1 MSRLEQ
7 SNNARSMQDNRSVI
21 DKVMDNTSKII
32 TVLVF
37 CSIAY
42 GANLAIQHLDK
53 PITKVSIEGEF
64 KYLDHQE
71 LVELVNSQMQG
82 GFITIDLLS
91 LIHI

>member
-53 PITKVSIEGEF
+53 PITKVSIKVF
-64 KYLDHQE
+64 KFTLY
-71 LVELVNSQMQG
+71 
-82 GFITIDLLS
+82 TDLS
-91 LIHI
+91 HSAFR